1 MFIFILIPHHHLW
14 LLVHPFGRFV
24 ISLVY
29 YGISLNVGNFGLDI
43 YLTQLIFGIAE
54 LPARL
59 GCYPLVERFGRKK
72 SQCAM
77 LLLGGTACLVILA
90 IPAGGQTNGTKHFYG
105 SLPGCNS
112 VPGIGSEIH
121 HNPELNKEA
130 SEDG

>member
-1 MFIFILIPHHHLW
+1 MNPRIKC
-14 LLVHPFGRFV
+14 LVVFPPQPLCSLVCSLGRFV

-59 GCYPLVERFGRKK
+59 SCYPLVERFGRKK
-72 SQCAM
+72 SQSAA

-90 IPAGGQTNGTKHFYG
+90 IPAGVKMYKTF
-105 SLPGCNS
+105 L
-112 VPGIGSEIH
+112 E
-121 HNPELNKEA
+121 
-130 SEDG
+130 